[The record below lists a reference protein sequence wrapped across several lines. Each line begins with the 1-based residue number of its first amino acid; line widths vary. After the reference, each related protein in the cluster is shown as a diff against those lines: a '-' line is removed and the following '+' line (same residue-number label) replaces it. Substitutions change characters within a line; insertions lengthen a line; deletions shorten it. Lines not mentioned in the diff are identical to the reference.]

1 MNNLKKKAALS
12 ILLMVSLGHL
22 LNDMFQAV
30 IPAIYPM
37 IKESLGLSF
46 MQIGAITLTN
56 QITSS
61 LLQPMVGYFSDKHP
75 RPYGLVV
82 GMCFTLTG
90 LMLLS
95 MAKSFPLVLLSVAFV
110 GVGSSVLHPESS
122 KVARLA
128 SGGVKGC
135 ANREQS
141 QARMSSAEA
150 QPALAGIGKG
160 MAQSIFQIG
169 GNVGRAFGPIAVA
182 LIVVPHGQGSIRWFA
197 LLAVVAIWV
206 LARIGRW
213 YKKQIELTEQREQSQ
228 ACWSSAESR
237 RKSTEGQLYG
247 RSKSKSDIERLR
259 VGEQSSGM
267 DESHLSK
274 HQIVVA
280 LLVLLVLMFSKDF
293 YTANIQSYLTF
304 YMIDK
309 FGLSVTASQYVL
321 FAFLVSTA
329 VGLLIGGEVGDR
341 YGRKYVIWVSILGSS
356 PFALL
361 LPYCDLT
368 WTIILVILVGMVMS
382 SAMSAILVYGTE
394 LLPGNVGMIS
404 GAFFGLSFGL
414 GGIGSAIFGWLADI
428 TSIQYVFQFTAF
440 LPLLG
445 IVTYFLPNIKEK
457 D

>member
-1 MNNLKKKAALS
+1 MNRKNAAFS
-12 ILLMVSLGHL
+12 VLLMISAGHL

-30 IPAIYPM
+30 IPSIYPM

-61 LLQPMVGYFSDKHP
+61 LLQPLVGYYSDKHP

-90 LMLLS
+90 LLLLS
-95 MAKSFPLVLLSVAFV
+95 VANSFPAVLLSVAFV

-128 SGGVKGC
+128 SGG
-135 ANREQS
+135 A
-141 QARMSSAEA
+141 
-150 QPALAGIGKG
+150 KG

-169 GNVGRAFGPIAVA
+169 GNIGRAFGPVAVA

-197 LLAVVAIWV
+197 LLAVVAVWV
-206 LARIGRW
+206 LSRIGRW
-213 YKKQIELTEQREQSQ
+213 YKKQLVEQAAKMMPSGDKRGVAALENKNNLT
-228 ACWSSAESR
+228 R
-237 RKSTEGQLYG
+237 R
-247 RSKSKSDIERLR
+247 
-259 VGEQSSGM
+259 
-267 DESHLSK
+267 
-274 HQIVVA
+274 QIVVA

-309 FGLSVTASQYVL
+309 FGLSVGASQYVL

-329 VGLLIGGEVGDR
+329 IGLLIGGEVGDR
-341 YGRKYVIWVSILGSS
+341 YGRKYVIWGSILGSS

-361 LPYCDLT
+361 LPYCNLA
-368 WTIILVILVGMVMS
+368 WTIVLAVLVGMVMS

-394 LLPGNVGMIS
+394 LLPGSVGMIS

-414 GGIGSAIFGWLADI
+414 GGIGSALFGWIADL
-428 TSIQYVFQFTAF
+428 TSIQYVFQLTAF

-445 IVTYFLPNIKEK
+445 IVAYFLPNVKE
-457 D
+457 

>member
-1 MNNLKKKAALS
+1 MSIKHKAALS

-30 IPAIYPM
+30 IPSIYPM

-46 MQIGAITLTN
+46 MQVGAITLTN

-90 LMLLS
+90 LLLLS
-95 MAKSFPLVLLSVAFV
+95 VAESFPLVLLSVAFV
-110 GVGSSVLHPESS
+110 GIGSSVLHPESS

-128 SGGVKGC
+128 SGG
-135 ANREQS
+135 A
-141 QARMSSAEA
+141 
-150 QPALAGIGKG
+150 KG

-169 GNVGRAFGPIAVA
+169 GNVGRAIGPVAVV
-182 LIVVPHGQGSIRWFA
+182 LIVIPHGQGSIRWFA

-213 YKKQIELTEQREQSQ
+213 YKKQI
-228 ACWSSAESR
+228 A
-237 RKSTEGQLYG
+237 LYG
-247 RSKSKSDIERLR
+247 RSKSRFDMEN
-259 VGEQSSGM
+259 
-267 DESHLSK
+267 ESHLSRR
-274 HQIVVA
+274 QIIVA

-293 YTANIQSYLTF
+293 YTANVQSYLTF

-329 VGLLIGGEVGDR
+329 VGLLIGGEIGDR

-361 LPYCDLT
+361 LPYCNLT
-368 WTIILVILVGMVMS
+368 WTIILFILVGMVMA
-382 SAMSAILVYGTE
+382 SAMPAILVYATE
-394 LLPGNVGMIS
+394 LLPGNIGMIS

-414 GGIGSAIFGWLADI
+414 GGIGSAIFGWLADL

-445 IVTYFLPNIKEK
+445 IVTYLLPNIKEK
-457 D
+457 S

>member
-1 MNNLKKKAALS
+1 MNNLRNKAALS
-12 ILLMVSLGHL
+12 VLLMVSLGHL

-61 LLQPMVGYFSDKHP
+61 FLQPMVGYFSDKYP

-82 GMCFTLTG
+82 GMCFTMTG
-90 LMLLS
+90 LLLLS
-95 MAKSFPLVLLSVAFV
+95 VAESFPLVLFSVAFV

-128 SGGVKGC
+128 SGG
-135 ANREQS
+135 A
-141 QARMSSAEA
+141 
-150 QPALAGIGKG
+150 KG

-169 GNVGRAFGPIAVA
+169 GNVGRAIGPVAVA
-182 LIVVPHGQGSIRWFA
+182 LIVIPHGQGSIRWFA
-197 LLAVVAIWV
+197 LLAVVAIWL
-206 LARIGRW
+206 LAKIGSW
-213 YKKQIELTEQREQSQ
+213 YKKQQELTEQREQSQ
-228 ACWSSAESR
+228 AHLSSAESR

-247 RSKSKSDIERLR
+247 RSKSKYDIENVSR
-259 VGEQSSGM
+259 
-267 DESHLSK
+267 LSK
-274 HQIVVA
+274 QQIIAA
-280 LLVLLVLMFSKDF
+280 LLVLLILMFSKDF
-293 YTANIQSYLTF
+293 YTANLQSYLTF

-321 FAFLVSTA
+321 FAYLVSTA
-329 VGLLIGGEVGDR
+329 IGLLIGGEVGDR

-382 SAMSAILVYGTE
+382 SAMSAILVYVTE

-404 GAFFGLSFGL
+404 GAFFGLAFGL
-414 GGIGSAIFGWLADI
+414 GGIGSALFGWLADYS
-428 TSIQYVFQFTAF
+428 SIQYVFQLTAF

-445 IVTYFLPNIKEK
+445 IVTYFLPNIKENSV
-457 D
+457 

>member
-1 MNNLKKKAALS
+1 MNRKNATFS
-12 ILLMVSLGHL
+12 VLLMVSLGHL
-22 LNDMFQAV
+22 LNDMFQSV
-30 IPAIYPM
+30 IPSIYPM
-37 IKESLGLSF
+37 IKEPLGLSF
-46 MQIGAITLTN
+46 VQVGAITLTN

-61 LLQPMVGYFSDKHP
+61 LLQPLVGYYSDKHP

-90 LMLLS
+90 LLLLS
-95 MAKSFPLVLLSVAFV
+95 VANSFSAVLLSVAFV

-128 SGGVKGC
+128 SGG
-135 ANREQS
+135 A
-141 QARMSSAEA
+141 
-150 QPALAGIGKG
+150 KG

-169 GNVGRAFGPIAVA
+169 GNVGRAFGPVAVA

-197 LLAVVAIWV
+197 LLAVVAVWV
-206 LARIGRW
+206 LSRIGRW
-213 YKKQIELTEQREQSQ
+213 YQKQLAKQAAKVVPSAGRNEVTLQENKNNLT
-228 ACWSSAESR
+228 R
-237 RKSTEGQLYG
+237 R
-247 RSKSKSDIERLR
+247 
-259 VGEQSSGM
+259 
-267 DESHLSK
+267 
-274 HQIVVA
+274 QIVIA

-309 FGLSVTASQYVL
+309 FGLSVGASQYVL

-329 VGLLIGGEVGDR
+329 IGLLIGGEVGDR
-341 YGRKYVIWVSILGSS
+341 YGRKYVIWGSILGSS

-361 LPYCDLT
+361 LPYCNLA
-368 WTIILVILVGMVMS
+368 WTIVLAVLVGMVMS

-394 LLPGNVGMIS
+394 LLPGSVGMIS

-414 GGIGSAIFGWLADI
+414 GGIGSALFGWLADL
-428 TSIQYVFQFTAF
+428 TNIQYVFQLTAF

-445 IVTYFLPNIKEK
+445 IVAYFLPNIREEEL
-457 D
+457 

>member
-1 MNNLKKKAALS
+1 MNNLRNKAALS
-12 ILLMVSLGHL
+12 VLLMVSLGHL

-61 LLQPMVGYFSDKHP
+61 LLQPMVGYFSDKYP

-90 LMLLS
+90 LLLLS
-95 MAKSFPLVLLSVAFV
+95 VAESFPLLLFSVAFV

-128 SGGVKGC
+128 SGG
-135 ANREQS
+135 A
-141 QARMSSAEA
+141 
-150 QPALAGIGKG
+150 KG

-169 GNVGRAFGPIAVA
+169 GIVGRAIGPVAVA
-182 LIVVPHGQGSIRWFA
+182 LIVIPHGQGSIRWFA
-197 LLAVVAIWV
+197 LLAVVAIWL
-206 LARIGRW
+206 LAKIGSW
-213 YKKQIELTEQREQSQ
+213 YKNQL
-228 ACWSSAESR
+228 A
-237 RKSTEGQLYG
+237 LYG
-247 RSKSKSDIERLR
+247 RSKSKYDIENVSRLSR
-259 VGEQSSGM
+259 
-267 DESHLSK
+267 
-274 HQIVVA
+274 HQIIAA

-293 YTANIQSYLTF
+293 YTANLQSYLTF

-321 FAFLVSTA
+321 FAYLVSTA
-329 VGLLIGGEVGDR
+329 IGLLIGGEVGDR

-361 LPYCDLT
+361 LPYCNLT

-382 SAMSAILVYGTE
+382 SAMSAILVYATE

-404 GAFFGLSFGL
+404 GAFFGLAFGL
-414 GGIGSAIFGWLADI
+414 GGIGSALFGWLADYS
-428 TSIQYVFQFTAF
+428 SIQYVFQLTAF

-445 IVTYFLPNIKEK
+445 IVTYFLPNIKENNV
-457 D
+457 

>member
-1 MNNLKKKAALS
+1 MKDFKHKAALS
-12 ILLMVSLGHL
+12 ILLMVSMGHL

-30 IPAIYPM
+30 IPSIYPM

-46 MQIGAITLTN
+46 VQIGAITLTN
-56 QITSS
+56 QVTSS

-75 RPYGLVV
+75 RPYGLVA

-90 LMLLS
+90 LLLLS
-95 MAKSFPLVLLSVAFV
+95 FADSFPLVLISVAFV
-110 GVGSSVLHPESS
+110 GIGSSVLHPESS

-128 SGGVKGC
+128 SGG
-135 ANREQS
+135 A
-141 QARMSSAEA
+141 
-150 QPALAGIGKG
+150 KG

-169 GNVGRAFGPIAVA
+169 GNVGRAIGPIAVA
-182 LIVVPHGQGSIRWFA
+182 LIVIPHGQGSIRWFA
-197 LLAVVAIWV
+197 LFAVVAIWV
-206 LARIGRW
+206 LAKICNW
-213 YKKQIELTEQREQSQ
+213 YKKQLT
-228 ACWSSAESR
+228 
-237 RKSTEGQLYG
+237 LYG
-247 RSKSKSDIERLR
+247 RSESKFDVEN
-259 VGEQSSGM
+259 
-267 DESHLSK
+267 ESHLSK

-280 LLVLLVLMFSKDF
+280 LLVLLVLVFSKNF

-329 VGLLIGGEVGDR
+329 VGLLLGGKLGDR

-368 WTIILVILVGMVMS
+368 WTIILIVLVGMVMS
-382 SAMSAILVYGTE
+382 SAMPAILVYGTE

-428 TSIQYVFQFTAF
+428 TSIQYVFQLTAF

-445 IVTYFLPNIKEK
+445 IVTYLLPNIKENN
-457 D
+457 

>member
-1 MNNLKKKAALS
+1 MQRKAAIS
-12 ILLMVSLGHL
+12 ILLLVSLGHL

-37 IKESLGLSF
+37 IKETLGLSF
-46 MQIGAITLTN
+46 LQIGAITLTN

-75 RPYGLVV
+75 RPYGLVI

-90 LMLLS
+90 LLLLS
-95 MAKSFPLVLLSVAFV
+95 MASSFVLVLLSVAFV

-128 SGGVKGC
+128 SGG
-135 ANREQS
+135 A
-141 QARMSSAEA
+141 
-150 QPALAGIGKG
+150 KG

-182 LIVVPHGQGSIRWFA
+182 LIVIPHGQGSIRWFA
-197 LLAVVAIWV
+197 LLAIVAIWV

-213 YKKQIELTEQREQSQ
+213 YKKQIEL
-228 ACWSSAESR
+228 
-237 RKSTEGQLYG
+237 YG
-247 RSKSKSDIERLR
+247 RSKSKFDIENERRLPHR
-259 VGEQSSGM
+259 
-267 DESHLSK
+267 
-274 HQIVVA
+274 QIVIA

-309 FGLSVTASQYVL
+309 FGLSVSASQYVL

-329 VGLLIGGEVGDR
+329 VGLLIGGAIGDK

-361 LPYCDLT
+361 LPYCNLT
-368 WTIILVILVGMVMS
+368 WTIILAILVGMVMS
-382 SAMSAILVYGTE
+382 SAMSAILVYATE
-394 LLPGNVGMIS
+394 LLPGNVGMLS

-428 TSIQYVFQFTAF
+428 SSIQYVFQLTAF

-445 IVTYFLPNIKEK
+445 IVTYFLPNIREK
-457 D
+457 IDN

>member
-1 MNNLKKKAALS
+1 MHECYQKKDEMRDLKHKATLS
-12 ILLMVSLGHL
+12 ILLMVSMGHL
-22 LNDMFQAV
+22 LNDMFQSV
-30 IPAIYPM
+30 IPSIYPM

-61 LLQPMVGYFSDKHP
+61 LLQPLVGYFSDKYP
-75 RPYGLVV
+75 RPYALVI

-95 MAKSFPLVLLSVAFV
+95 LANSFSLVLLSVALV

-122 KVARLA
+122 KIARMA
-128 SGGVKGC
+128 SGG
-135 ANREQS
+135 A
-141 QARMSSAEA
+141 
-150 QPALAGIGKG
+150 KG

-169 GNVGRAFGPIAVA
+169 GNIGRAIGPVAVA
-182 LIVVPHGQGSIRWFA
+182 LVVVPHGQGSIRWFA

-206 LARIGRW
+206 LAKIGRW
-213 YKKQIELTEQREQSQ
+213 Y
-228 ACWSSAESR
+228 R
-237 RKSTEGQLYG
+237 RQLEVYE
-247 RSKSKSDIERLR
+247 RSKSKFDVEN
-259 VGEQSSGM
+259 V
-267 DESHLSK
+267 SHLTK
-274 HQIVVA
+274 RQIVVA
-280 LLVLLVLMFSKDF
+280 LIVLLVLMFSKDF
-293 YTANIQSYLTF
+293 YTSNIQSYLTF

-309 FGLSVTASQYVL
+309 FGMSVASSQYVL

-329 VGLLIGGEVGDR
+329 IGLLIGGEVGDR
-341 YGRKYVIWVSILGSS
+341 YGRKYVIWFSILGSS

-361 LPYCDLT
+361 LPYCNQT
-368 WTIILVILVGMVMS
+368 WTIILAIIEGLVMS

-414 GGIGSAIFGWLADI
+414 GGIGSALFGWIADL
-428 TSIQYVFQFTAF
+428 TSIQHVFHLTAF

-445 IVTYFLPNIKEK
+445 IAAYFLPNIKE
-457 D
+457 

>member
-1 MNNLKKKAALS
+1 MNRKNAAFS
-12 ILLMVSLGHL
+12 VLLMISAGHL

-30 IPAIYPM
+30 IPSIYPM

-61 LLQPMVGYFSDKHP
+61 LLQPLVGYYSDKHP

-90 LMLLS
+90 LLLLS
-95 MAKSFPLVLLSVAFV
+95 VANSFPAVLLSVAFV

-128 SGGVKGC
+128 SGG
-135 ANREQS
+135 A
-141 QARMSSAEA
+141 
-150 QPALAGIGKG
+150 KG

-169 GNVGRAFGPIAVA
+169 GNIGRAFGPVAVA

-197 LLAVVAIWV
+197 LLAVVAVWV
-206 LARIGRW
+206 LSRIGRW
-213 YKKQIELTEQREQSQ
+213 YKKQLVEQTAKMIPSGDKRGVTALENKNNLT
-228 ACWSSAESR
+228 R
-237 RKSTEGQLYG
+237 R
-247 RSKSKSDIERLR
+247 
-259 VGEQSSGM
+259 
-267 DESHLSK
+267 
-274 HQIVVA
+274 QIVVA

-309 FGLSVTASQYVL
+309 FGLSVGASQYVL

-329 VGLLIGGEVGDR
+329 IGLLIGGEVGDR
-341 YGRKYVIWVSILGSS
+341 YGRKYVIWGSILGSS

-361 LPYCDLT
+361 LPYCNLA
-368 WTIILVILVGMVMS
+368 WTIVLAVLVGMVMS

-394 LLPGNVGMIS
+394 LLPGSVGMIS

-414 GGIGSAIFGWLADI
+414 GGIGSALFGWIADL
-428 TSIQYVFQFTAF
+428 TSIQYVFQLTAF

-445 IVTYFLPNIKEK
+445 IVAYFLPNVKE
-457 D
+457 

>member
-1 MNNLKKKAALS
+1 MKMSNLRNKTALS
-12 ILLMVSLGHL
+12 VLLMVSLGHL

-90 LMLLS
+90 LLLLS
-95 MAKSFPLVLLSVAFV
+95 MADSFPLVLLSVAFV

-128 SGGVKGC
+128 SGGAKGC
-135 ANREQS
+135 ASREQS
-141 QARMSSAEA
+141 QACLDSAEA
-150 QPALAGIGKG
+150 QPALASIGKG

-169 GNVGRAFGPIAVA
+169 GNVGRAIGPVAVA
-182 LIVVPHGQGSIRWFA
+182 LIVIPHGQGSIRWFA

-213 YKKQIELTEQREQSQ
+213 YKKQID
-228 ACWSSAESR
+228 
-237 RKSTEGQLYG
+237 LYG
-247 RSKSKSDIERLR
+247 RSKSKFDIEN
-259 VGEQSSGM
+259 V
-267 DESHLSK
+267 SHLSR
-274 HQIVVA
+274 HQIIVA

-361 LPYCDLT
+361 LPYCNLT

-414 GGIGSAIFGWLADI
+414 GGIGSAIFGWLADLS
-428 TSIQYVFQFTAF
+428 SIQYVFQLTAF

-457 D
+457 

>member
-1 MNNLKKKAALS
+1 MNNLRNKAALS
-12 ILLMVSLGHL
+12 VLLMVSLGHL

-61 LLQPMVGYFSDKHP
+61 LLQPMVGYFSDKYP

-90 LMLLS
+90 LLLLS
-95 MAKSFPLVLLSVAFV
+95 VAESFPLVLFSVAFV

-128 SGGVKGC
+128 SGG
-135 ANREQS
+135 A
-141 QARMSSAEA
+141 
-150 QPALAGIGKG
+150 KG

-169 GNVGRAFGPIAVA
+169 GNVGRAIGPVAVA
-182 LIVVPHGQGSIRWFA
+182 LIVIPHGQGSIRWFA
-197 LLAVVAIWV
+197 LLAVVAIWL
-206 LARIGRW
+206 LAKIGSW
-213 YKKQIELTEQREQSQ
+213 YKKQL
-228 ACWSSAESR
+228 A
-237 RKSTEGQLYG
+237 LYG
-247 RSKSKSDIERLR
+247 RSKSKYDIENVSRLSR
-259 VGEQSSGM
+259 
-267 DESHLSK
+267 
-274 HQIVVA
+274 HQIIAA

-293 YTANIQSYLTF
+293 YTANLQSYLTF

-321 FAFLVSTA
+321 FAYLVSTA
-329 VGLLIGGEVGDR
+329 IGLLIGGEVGDR

-361 LPYCDLT
+361 LPYCNLT

-382 SAMSAILVYGTE
+382 SAMSAILVYATE

-404 GAFFGLSFGL
+404 GAFFGLAFGL
-414 GGIGSAIFGWLADI
+414 GGIGSALFGWLADYS
-428 TSIQYVFQFTAF
+428 SIQYVFQLTAF

-445 IVTYFLPNIKEK
+445 IVTYFLPNIKENNV
-457 D
+457 

>member
-1 MNNLKKKAALS
+1 MKNLRNKAALS
-12 ILLMVSLGHL
+12 VLLMVSLGHL

-90 LMLLS
+90 LLLLS
-95 MAKSFPLVLLSVAFV
+95 MADSFPLVLLSVAFV

-128 SGGVKGC
+128 SGGAKGC
-135 ANREQS
+135 ASREQS
-141 QARMSSAEA
+141 QACLDSAEA
-150 QPALAGIGKG
+150 QPALASIGKG

-169 GNVGRAFGPIAVA
+169 GNVGKAIGPVAVA
-182 LIVVPHGQGSIRWFA
+182 LIVIPHGQGSIRWFV
-197 LLAVVAIWV
+197 LLAVIAIWV

-213 YKKQIELTEQREQSQ
+213 YKKQID
-228 ACWSSAESR
+228 
-237 RKSTEGQLYG
+237 LYG
-247 RSKSKSDIERLR
+247 RSKSKFDIEN
-259 VGEQSSGM
+259 V
-267 DESHLSK
+267 SHLSR
-274 HQIVVA
+274 HQIIVA
-280 LLVLLVLMFSKDF
+280 LLVLLVLLFSKDF

-329 VGLLIGGEVGDR
+329 IGLLIGGEVGDR

-361 LPYCDLT
+361 LPYCNLT

-414 GGIGSAIFGWLADI
+414 GGIGSAIFGWLADLS
-428 TSIQYVFQFTAF
+428 SIQYVFQLTAF

-457 D
+457 

>member
-1 MNNLKKKAALS
+1 MNRKNATFS
-12 ILLMVSLGHL
+12 VLLMVSLGHL
-22 LNDMFQAV
+22 LNDMFQSV
-30 IPAIYPM
+30 IPSIYPM

-46 MQIGAITLTN
+46 VQVGAITLTN

-61 LLQPMVGYFSDKHP
+61 LLQPLVGYYSDKHP

-90 LMLLS
+90 LLLLS
-95 MAKSFPLVLLSVAFV
+95 VANSFPAVLLSVAFV

-128 SGGVKGC
+128 SGG
-135 ANREQS
+135 A
-141 QARMSSAEA
+141 
-150 QPALAGIGKG
+150 KG

-169 GNVGRAFGPIAVA
+169 GNVGRAFGPVAVA

-197 LLAVVAIWV
+197 LLAVVAVWV
-206 LARIGRW
+206 LSRIGRW
-213 YKKQIELTEQREQSQ
+213 YQKQLAKQAAKVVPNAGRNEVVLQENKNNLT
-228 ACWSSAESR
+228 R
-237 RKSTEGQLYG
+237 R
-247 RSKSKSDIERLR
+247 
-259 VGEQSSGM
+259 
-267 DESHLSK
+267 
-274 HQIVVA
+274 QIVIA

-309 FGLSVTASQYVL
+309 FGLSVGASQYVL

-329 VGLLIGGEVGDR
+329 IGLLIGGEVGDR
-341 YGRKYVIWVSILGSS
+341 YGRKYVIWGSILGSS

-361 LPYCDLT
+361 LPYCNLA
-368 WTIILVILVGMVMS
+368 WTIVLAVLVGMVMS

-394 LLPGNVGMIS
+394 LLPGSVGMIS

-414 GGIGSAIFGWLADI
+414 GGIGSALFGWLADL
-428 TSIQYVFQFTAF
+428 TNIQYVFHLTAF

-445 IVTYFLPNIKEK
+445 IVAYFLPNIREEEL
-457 D
+457 

>member
-1 MNNLKKKAALS
+1 MGMNSQRNKAAIS

-61 LLQPMVGYFSDKHP
+61 LLQPMVGYFSDKYP

-90 LMLLS
+90 LLLLS
-95 MAKSFPLVLLSVAFV
+95 VAESFPLVLFSVAFV
-110 GVGSSVLHPESS
+110 GIGSSVLHPESS

-128 SGGVKGC
+128 SGGAKGC
-135 ANREQS
+135 VSQKQS
-141 QARMSSAEA
+141 QARLDSAEA
-150 QPALAGIGKG
+150 QPALVNIGKG

-169 GNVGRAFGPIAVA
+169 GNVGRAIGPVAVA
-182 LIVVPHGQGSIRWFA
+182 LIVIPHGQGSIRWFA
-197 LLAVVAIWV
+197 LLAVVAIWL
-206 LARIGRW
+206 LAKIGSW
-213 YKKQIELTEQREQSQ
+213 YKKQIELTELREQSQ
-228 ACWSSAESR
+228 ARLSPAESR
-237 RKSTEGQLYG
+237 RESTEGQLYG
-247 RSKSKSDIERLR
+247 RSKSKYDIENVSRLSR
-259 VGEQSSGM
+259 
-267 DESHLSK
+267 
-274 HQIVVA
+274 HQIIAA
-280 LLVLLVLMFSKDF
+280 LLVLLILMFSKDF
-293 YTANIQSYLTF
+293 YTANLQSYLTF

-321 FAFLVSTA
+321 FAYLVSTA
-329 VGLLIGGEVGDR
+329 IGLLIGGEVGDR

-361 LPYCDLT
+361 LPYCNLT

-382 SAMSAILVYGTE
+382 SAMSAILVYATE

-404 GAFFGLSFGL
+404 GAFFGLAFGL
-414 GGIGSAIFGWLADI
+414 GGIGSALFGWLADYS
-428 TSIQYVFQFTAF
+428 SIQYVFQLTAF

-457 D
+457 NV

>member
-1 MNNLKKKAALS
+1 MNRKNATFS
-12 ILLMVSLGHL
+12 VLLMVSLGHL
-22 LNDMFQAV
+22 LNDMFQSV
-30 IPAIYPM
+30 IPSIYPM

-46 MQIGAITLTN
+46 VQVGAITLTN

-61 LLQPMVGYFSDKHP
+61 LLQPLVGYYSDKHP

-90 LMLLS
+90 LLLLS
-95 MAKSFPLVLLSVAFV
+95 VANSFPAVLLSVAFV

-128 SGGVKGC
+128 SGG
-135 ANREQS
+135 A
-141 QARMSSAEA
+141 
-150 QPALAGIGKG
+150 KG

-169 GNVGRAFGPIAVA
+169 GNVGRAFGPVAVA

-197 LLAVVAIWV
+197 LLAVVAVWV
-206 LARIGRW
+206 LSRIGRW
-213 YKKQIELTEQREQSQ
+213 YQKQLAKQAAKVVPNAGRNEVTLQENKNNLT
-228 ACWSSAESR
+228 R
-237 RKSTEGQLYG
+237 R
-247 RSKSKSDIERLR
+247 
-259 VGEQSSGM
+259 
-267 DESHLSK
+267 
-274 HQIVVA
+274 QIVIA

-309 FGLSVTASQYVL
+309 FGLSVGASQYVL

-329 VGLLIGGEVGDR
+329 IGLLIGGEVGDR
-341 YGRKYVIWVSILGSS
+341 YGRKYVIWGSILGSS

-361 LPYCDLT
+361 LPYCNLA
-368 WTIILVILVGMVMS
+368 WTIVLAVLVGMVMS

-394 LLPGNVGMIS
+394 LLPGSVGMIS

-414 GGIGSAIFGWLADI
+414 GGIGSALFGWLADL
-428 TSIQYVFQFTAF
+428 TNIQYVFQLTAF

-445 IVTYFLPNIKEK
+445 IVAYFLPNIREEEL
-457 D
+457 

>member
-1 MNNLKKKAALS
+1 
-12 ILLMVSLGHL
+12 MVSLGHL

-90 LMLLS
+90 LLLLS
-95 MAKSFPLVLLSVAFV
+95 MADSFPLILLSVAFV

-128 SGGVKGC
+128 SGGAKGC
-135 ANREQS
+135 ASREQS
-141 QARMSSAEA
+141 QACLDSAEA
-150 QPALAGIGKG
+150 QPALASIGKG

-169 GNVGRAFGPIAVA
+169 GNVGRAIGPVAVA
-182 LIVVPHGQGSIRWFA
+182 LIVIPHGQGSIRWFA

-213 YKKQIELTEQREQSQ
+213 YKKQID
-228 ACWSSAESR
+228 
-237 RKSTEGQLYG
+237 LYG
-247 RSKSKSDIERLR
+247 RSKSKFNIEN
-259 VGEQSSGM
+259 V
-267 DESHLSK
+267 SHLSR
-274 HQIVVA
+274 HQIIVA

-361 LPYCDLT
+361 LPYCNLT

-414 GGIGSAIFGWLADI
+414 GGIGSAIFGWMADWS
-428 TSIQYVFQFTAF
+428 SIQYVFQLTAF

-457 D
+457 

>member
-1 MNNLKKKAALS
+1 MKMSNLRNKAALS
-12 ILLMVSLGHL
+12 VLLMVSLGHL

-90 LMLLS
+90 LLLLS
-95 MAKSFPLVLLSVAFV
+95 MADSFPLVLLSVAFV

-128 SGGVKGC
+128 SGGAKGC
-135 ANREQS
+135 ASREQC
-141 QARMSSAEA
+141 QACLDSAEA
-150 QPALAGIGKG
+150 QPALASIGKG

-169 GNVGRAFGPIAVA
+169 GNVGRAIGPVAVA
-182 LIVVPHGQGSIRWFA
+182 LIVIPHGQGSIRWFA

-213 YKKQIELTEQREQSQ
+213 YKKQIEL
-228 ACWSSAESR
+228 
-237 RKSTEGQLYG
+237 YG
-247 RSKSKSDIERLR
+247 RSKSKFDIEN
-259 VGEQSSGM
+259 V
-267 DESHLSK
+267 SHLSQN
-274 HQIVVA
+274 QIIVA

-361 LPYCDLT
+361 LPYCNLT

-414 GGIGSAIFGWLADI
+414 GGIGSAIFGWLADLS
-428 TSIQYVFQFTAF
+428 SIQYVFQLTAF

-457 D
+457 

>member
-1 MNNLKKKAALS
+1 MKMSNLRNKAALS
-12 ILLMVSLGHL
+12 VLLMVSLGHL

-90 LMLLS
+90 LLLLS
-95 MAKSFPLVLLSVAFV
+95 MADSFPLVLLSVAFV

-128 SGGVKGC
+128 SGG
-135 ANREQS
+135 A
-141 QARMSSAEA
+141 
-150 QPALAGIGKG
+150 KG

-169 GNVGRAFGPIAVA
+169 GNVGRAIGPVAVA
-182 LIVVPHGQGSIRWFA
+182 LIVIPHGQGSIRWFA
-197 LLAVVAIWV
+197 LLAVIAIWV
-206 LARIGRW
+206 LAKIGRW
-213 YKKQIELTEQREQSQ
+213 YKKQID
-228 ACWSSAESR
+228 
-237 RKSTEGQLYG
+237 LYG
-247 RSKSKSDIERLR
+247 RGKSKFDIEN
-259 VGEQSSGM
+259 V
-267 DESHLSK
+267 SHLSR
-274 HQIVVA
+274 HQIIVA

-361 LPYCDLT
+361 LPYCNLT

-414 GGIGSAIFGWLADI
+414 GGIGSAIFGWLADLS
-428 TSIQYVFQFTAF
+428 SIQYVFQLTAF

-457 D
+457 

>member
-1 MNNLKKKAALS
+1 MQRKAAIS
-12 ILLMVSLGHL
+12 ILLLVSLGHL

-37 IKESLGLSF
+37 IKETLGLSF
-46 MQIGAITLTN
+46 LQIGAITLTN

-75 RPYGLVV
+75 RPYGLVI

-90 LMLLS
+90 LLLLS
-95 MAKSFPLVLLSVAFV
+95 MASSFVLVLLSVAFV

-128 SGGVKGC
+128 SGG
-135 ANREQS
+135 A
-141 QARMSSAEA
+141 
-150 QPALAGIGKG
+150 KG

-182 LIVVPHGQGSIRWFA
+182 LIVIPHGQGSIRWFA
-197 LLAVVAIWV
+197 LLAIVAIWV

-213 YKKQIELTEQREQSQ
+213 YKKQIEL
-228 ACWSSAESR
+228 
-237 RKSTEGQLYG
+237 YG
-247 RSKSKSDIERLR
+247 RSKSKFDIENERRLPHR
-259 VGEQSSGM
+259 
-267 DESHLSK
+267 
-274 HQIVVA
+274 QIVIA

-309 FGLSVTASQYVL
+309 FGLSVSASQYVL

-329 VGLLIGGEVGDR
+329 VGLLIGGAIGDK

-361 LPYCDLT
+361 LPYCNLT
-368 WTIILVILVGMVMS
+368 WTIILAILVGMVMS
-382 SAMSAILVYGTE
+382 SAMSAILVYATE

-428 TSIQYVFQFTAF
+428 SSIQYVFQLTAF

-445 IVTYFLPNIKEK
+445 IVTYFLPNIREK
-457 D
+457 IDN

>member
-1 MNNLKKKAALS
+1 MNNLKNKAALS
-12 ILLMVSLGHL
+12 VLLMVSLGHL

-61 LLQPMVGYFSDKHP
+61 LLQPMVGYFSDKYP
-75 RPYGLVV
+75 RPYGLVA

-90 LMLLS
+90 LLLLS
-95 MAKSFPLVLLSVAFV
+95 VAESFPLVLFSVAFV

-128 SGGVKGC
+128 SGG
-135 ANREQS
+135 A
-141 QARMSSAEA
+141 
-150 QPALAGIGKG
+150 KG

-169 GNVGRAFGPIAVA
+169 GNVGRAIGPVAVA
-182 LIVVPHGQGSIRWFA
+182 LIVIPHGQGSIRWFA
-197 LLAVVAIWV
+197 LLAVVAIWL
-206 LARIGRW
+206 LAKIGSW
-213 YKKQIELTEQREQSQ
+213 YKKQI
-228 ACWSSAESR
+228 AI
-237 RKSTEGQLYG
+237 YG
-247 RSKSKSDIERLR
+247 RSKSKYDVENVSRLSR
-259 VGEQSSGM
+259 
-267 DESHLSK
+267 
-274 HQIVVA
+274 HQIISA

-293 YTANIQSYLTF
+293 YTANLQSYLTF

-321 FAFLVSTA
+321 FAYLVSTA
-329 VGLLIGGEVGDR
+329 IGLLIGGEVGDR

-361 LPYCDLT
+361 LPYCNLT
-368 WTIILVILVGMVMS
+368 WTIVLVILVGMVMS
-382 SAMSAILVYGTE
+382 SAMSAILVYATE

-404 GAFFGLSFGL
+404 GAFFGLAFGL
-414 GGIGSAIFGWLADI
+414 GGIGSAIFGWLADYS
-428 TSIQYVFQFTAF
+428 SIQYVFQLTAF

-445 IVTYFLPNIKEK
+445 IVTYFLPNIKEN
-457 D
+457 DV

>member
-1 MNNLKKKAALS
+1 MSGRRSPLNELRNKAALS
-12 ILLMVSLGHL
+12 VLLMVSLGHL

-90 LMLLS
+90 LLLLS
-95 MAKSFPLVLLSVAFV
+95 MADSFPLVLLSVAFV
-110 GVGSSVLHPESS
+110 GVASSVLHPESS

-128 SGGVKGC
+128 SGG
-135 ANREQS
+135 A
-141 QARMSSAEA
+141 
-150 QPALAGIGKG
+150 KG

-169 GNVGRAFGPIAVA
+169 GNVGRAIGPVAVA
-182 LIVVPHGQGSIRWFA
+182 LIVIPHGQGSIRWFA
-197 LLAVVAIWV
+197 LLAVIAIWV
-206 LARIGRW
+206 LAKIGRW
-213 YKKQIELTEQREQSQ
+213 YKKQIELYGRNKSKFFAEQSGR
-228 ACWSSAESR
+228 AER
-237 RKSTEGQLYG
+237 
-247 RSKSKSDIERLR
+247 DIEN
-259 VGEQSSGM
+259 V
-267 DESHLSK
+267 SHLSR
-274 HQIVVA
+274 HQIIVA

-361 LPYCDLT
+361 LPYCNLT
-368 WTIILVILVGMVMS
+368 WTIIFVILVGMVMS

-414 GGIGSAIFGWLADI
+414 GGIGSAIFGWLADWS
-428 TSIQYVFQFTAF
+428 SIQYVFQLTAF

-457 D
+457 DV

>member
-1 MNNLKKKAALS
+1 MSNLRNKAALS
-12 ILLMVSLGHL
+12 VLLMVSLGHL

-90 LMLLS
+90 LLLLS
-95 MAKSFPLVLLSVAFV
+95 MADSFPLVLLSVAFV

-128 SGGVKGC
+128 SGGAKGC
-135 ANREQS
+135 ASREQS
-141 QARMSSAEA
+141 QACLDSAEA
-150 QPALAGIGKG
+150 QPALASIGKG

-169 GNVGRAFGPIAVA
+169 GNVGRAIGPVAVA
-182 LIVVPHGQGSIRWFA
+182 LIVIPHGQGSIRWFA

-213 YKKQIELTEQREQSQ
+213 YKKQID
-228 ACWSSAESR
+228 
-237 RKSTEGQLYG
+237 LYG
-247 RSKSKSDIERLR
+247 RSKSKFFAEQSGRAERDIEN
-259 VGEQSSGM
+259 V
-267 DESHLSK
+267 SHLSQ
-274 HQIVVA
+274 HQIIVA

-361 LPYCDLT
+361 LPYCNLT

-414 GGIGSAIFGWLADI
+414 GGIGSAIFGWLADLS
-428 TSIQYVFQFTAF
+428 SIQYVFQLTAF

-457 D
+457 

>member
-1 MNNLKKKAALS
+1 M
-12 ILLMVSLGHL
+12 GHL

-37 IKESLGLSF
+37 IKETLGLSF
-46 MQIGAITLTN
+46 MQIGVITLTN
-56 QITSS
+56 QVTSS

-90 LMLLS
+90 LLLLS
-95 MAKSFPLVLLSVAFV
+95 FASSFPLVLLSVAFV
-110 GVGSSVLHPESS
+110 GVGSSILHPESS
-122 KVARLA
+122 KIARLA
-128 SGGVKGC
+128 SGG
-135 ANREQS
+135 A
-141 QARMSSAEA
+141 
-150 QPALAGIGKG
+150 KG

-197 LLAVVAIWV
+197 LLAVIAIWV
-206 LARIGRW
+206 LAKIGSW
-213 YKKQIELTEQREQSQ
+213 YKRQIE
-228 ACWSSAESR
+228 
-237 RKSTEGQLYG
+237 LYG
-247 RSKSKSDIERLR
+247 RSQSKYDIEN
-259 VGEQSSGM
+259 V
-267 DESHLSK
+267 SHLSK
-274 HQIVVA
+274 RQITVA

-309 FGLSVTASQYVL
+309 FGLSVTSSQYVL
-321 FAFLVSTA
+321 FFFLVSTA
-329 VGLLIGGEVGDR
+329 IGLLIGGELGDR

-361 LPYCDLT
+361 LPYCNLT
-368 WTIILVILVGMVMS
+368 WTIVLVVLVGMVMS

-414 GGIGSAIFGWLADI
+414 GGIGSALFGWLADI
-428 TSIQYVFQFTAF
+428 TNIQYVFRLTAF

-445 IVTYFLPNIKEK
+445 IVTFFLPNIKEK
-457 D
+457 S

>member
-1 MNNLKKKAALS
+1 MINRKSAAMS
-12 ILLMVSLGHL
+12 VLLMVSLGHL

-37 IKESLGLSF
+37 VKETLGLSF
-46 MQIGAITLTN
+46 TQIGAITLTN

-61 LLQPMVGYFSDKHP
+61 LLQPVVGYFSDKHP

-82 GMCFTLTG
+82 GMCFTMTG
-90 LMLLS
+90 LLLLS
-95 MAKSFPLVLLSVAFV
+95 MANSFPLMLLSVAFV

-128 SGGVKGC
+128 SGG
-135 ANREQS
+135 A
-141 QARMSSAEA
+141 
-150 QPALAGIGKG
+150 KG

-169 GNVGRAFGPIAVA
+169 GNIGRAFGPVAVA
-182 LIVVPHGQGSIRWFA
+182 LVVVPHGQGGIRWFA
-197 LLAVVAIWV
+197 LLAVIAAWV
-206 LARIGRW
+206 LSRIGRW
-213 YKKQIELTEQREQSQ
+213 YKKQIALH
-228 ACWSSAESR
+228 
-237 RKSTEGQLYG
+237 G
-247 RSKSKSDIERLR
+247 RSKSKFDMEN
-259 VGEQSSGM
+259 
-267 DESHLSK
+267 ESHLSRR
-274 HQIVVA
+274 QITIA
-280 LLVLLVLMFSKDF
+280 LLVLLMLMFSKDF
-293 YTANIQSYLTF
+293 YTANIQNYLTF

-309 FGLSVTASQYVL
+309 FGLSITASQYVL

-329 VGLLIGGEVGDR
+329 VGLLIGGEVGDK

-361 LPYCDLT
+361 LPYCNLA
-368 WTIILVILVGMVMS
+368 WTIVLVILVGMVMS

-428 TSIQYVFQFTAF
+428 SGIQYVFQLTAF

-445 IVTYFLPNIKEK
+445 IATYFLPNIKDK
-457 D
+457 

>member
-1 MNNLKKKAALS
+1 MNRKASLS
-12 ILLMVSLGHL
+12 ILIMVSMGHL

-37 IKESLGLSF
+37 IKETLGLSF

-61 LLQPMVGYFSDKHP
+61 LLQPMVGYFSDKYP
-75 RPYGLVV
+75 RPYALAV

-90 LMLLS
+90 LLLLS
-95 MAKSFPLVLLSVAFV
+95 MADNFPFVLLSVAFV
-110 GVGSSVLHPESS
+110 GIGSSVLHPESS

-128 SGGVKGC
+128 SGG
-135 ANREQS
+135 A
-141 QARMSSAEA
+141 
-150 QPALAGIGKG
+150 KG

-169 GNVGRAFGPIAVA
+169 GNVGRAIGPVAVA
-182 LIVVPHGQGSIRWFA
+182 LMVVPHGQGSIRWFA
-197 LLAVVAIWV
+197 LLAVVAVWL

-213 YKKQIELTEQREQSQ
+213 YKSQIE
-228 ACWSSAESR
+228 
-237 RKSTEGQLYG
+237 LYG
-247 RSKSKSDIERLR
+247 RSKSKYDIEN
-259 VGEQSSGM
+259 
-267 DESHLSK
+267 ESHLSRR
-274 HQIVVA
+274 QITVA
-280 LLVLLVLMFSKDF
+280 LIVLLVLMFSKDF

-304 YMIDK
+304 YMIEK

-321 FAFLVSTA
+321 FVFLVSTA
-329 VGLLIGGEVGDR
+329 VGLLVGGALGDR

-361 LPYCDLT
+361 MPYCNLT
-368 WTIILVILVGMVMS
+368 WTIILAILVGMVMS
-382 SAMSAILVYGTE
+382 SAMSAILVYATE

-414 GGIGSAIFGWLADI
+414 GGIGSALFGWLADLS
-428 TSIQYVFQFTAF
+428 SIQYVFQLTAY

-457 D
+457 